1 MTEERWGPGDLDAL
15 EQELLTMLLPSN
27 LREKVIAGRVTTEE
41 LTRPQLTRRLRSL
54 AKRGLV
60 AHIPAPWGS
69 IWCLTA
75 TGREIAKGLRLQEKI
90 IDQHRQLKTFES
102 EEQTS

>member
-1 MTEERWGPGDLDAL
+1 MTEERWGPGDLDDL
-15 EQELLTMLLPSN
+15 EQELLTMLLPSS
-27 LREKVIAGRVTTEE
+27 LREKVIASRVTTEE

-60 AHIPAPWGS
+60 ALIPAPWGS

-75 TGREIAKGLRLQEKI
+75 TGRVIAEGLRFQEKTI
-90 IDQHRQLKTFES
+90 NQHRQLTMFEG